1 MANKLTKISF
11 RLRDNHR
18 LSDTNYDSGPTG
30 QFLKWEGEGEGG
42 GLTLKMVRKHLTQFN
57 S

>member
-30 QFLKWEGEGEGG
+30 QFLKWGGEGG
-42 GLTLKMVRKHLTQFN
+42 GEGRTDSKNGEKASN
-57 S
+57 SV